1 MVKCEREHHPT
12 HQHQT
17 DYQNNECSDHIKF
30 QTWIQLKQPIYI
42 YTYTWSY
49 ICMYMYIFHIKL
61 TQKGGIGK
69 GQKSSGN

>member
-17 DYQNNECSDHIKF
+17 DYLNNECSDHIKF

-42 YTYTWSY
+42 HIYMV
-49 ICMYMYIFHIKL
+49 IYMYVYVYIPHQIN
-61 TQKGGIGK
+61 TKGGIGK